1 MAETQLELTALK
13 GKFTQELRFSHYGL
27 SYMLMGLYLKFLSLQ
42 IISGISNIKR
52 CYLHH
57 IHEAKLVHSIQTGY
71 MLMHCS
77 HSKTFQGV
85 NQISLRSG
93 GLQILGIWR
102 VSSMEPL
109 YVFFIFFLLYSK
121 TSPTLLQSFRR
132 MLQHCFTEKPQ
143 KCFVDY

>member
-1 MAETQLELTALK
+1 
-13 GKFTQELRFSHYGL
+13 
-27 SYMLMGLYLKFLSLQ
+27 MLMGLYLKFLSPQ

-121 TSPTLLQSFRR
+121 TSPTLLQLFRR